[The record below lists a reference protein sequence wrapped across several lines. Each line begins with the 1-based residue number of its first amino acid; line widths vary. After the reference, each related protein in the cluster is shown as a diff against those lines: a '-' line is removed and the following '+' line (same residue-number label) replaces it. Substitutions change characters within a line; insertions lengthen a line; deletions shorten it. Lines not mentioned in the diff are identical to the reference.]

1 MERYNRVAIAL
12 HWLIAGFIIALVP
25 VGLLMED
32 LPKAIQPLVYQM
44 HKTFGLMVL
53 FLSLARIGW
62 RLMNPPPPLPAT
74 MKPIEKLAAKGL
86 HLIFYVLIIAIPLSG
101 WMMVSASPK
110 NLPTMFLALFQWPHI
125 WFLAQMAVEQKKTI
139 FDGLLETHELL
150 AFGTIGLMVLHI
162 AAGLKHQYMNK
173 DNGMARM
180 IPRLGGTTAPTHQ
193 PRGAGLVFGGT
204 VALFVAIAL
213 IGVFSGSSAPAQTP
227 AMESEREHSGNWAI
241 DPAKSTLTFTFT
253 HVGNTIEGRFTRWD
267 ADIQFDP
274 DDLLD
279 ASITAR
285 IDLASAHTGDA
296 TYDAAL
302 PEADWFDLAS
312 RREAIFES
320 QSITE
325 TGTGEYLMQGKLRL
339 HGLSLPVSM
348 PFSLKIDGDAAHAEG
363 TATLD
368 RLAYMIGAN
377 ADPGAEYVS
386 RKVTVTLSLSAI
398 RRADT

>member
-32 LPKAIQPLVYQM
+32 LPKAIQPLVFQM

-62 RLMNPPPPLPAT
+62 RVMNPPPPLPAT
-74 MKPIEKLAAKGL
+74 MKPFEKLAAHGL

-110 NLPTMFLALFQWPHI
+110 NIPTMFLTLFQWPHI
-125 WFLAQMAVEQKKTI
+125 WFLAQMAVEQKKAI
-139 FDGLLETHELL
+139 IGDLHEVHELL

-162 AAGLKHQYMNK
+162 AAGLKHQYMDK
-173 DNGMARM
+173 DNEMARM
-180 IPRLGGTTAPTHQ
+180 MPRLGGTTAPTRQ

-204 VALFVAIAL
+204 AALFVAIAL
-213 IGVFSGSSAPAQTP
+213 ISVFSGSSAPAQTP
-227 AMESEREHSGNWAI
+227 TTEDATEHSGNWAI
-241 DPAKSTLTFTFT
+241 DPEQSTLTFTFT
-253 HVGNTIEGRFTRWD
+253 HADNTIEGSFARWN

-274 DDLLD
+274 DDLHD
-279 ASITAR
+279 ASVTAR
-285 IDLASAHTGDA
+285 IDLGSAHTGDA
-296 TYDAAL
+296 TYDAAM

-312 RREAIFES
+312 TREAIFES
-320 QSITE
+320 QSITMVS
-325 TGTGEYLMQGKLRL
+325 TGAYLMQGKLRL
-339 HGLSLPVSM
+339 HGVSLPVSM

-386 RKVTVTLSLSAI
+386 RMVTVTLSLNAV